1 MMAKEW
7 MDNMT
12 PLNSFRNLAIAAVTS
27 IGLFACGGEETVEV
41 ATSGADASDKPS
53 VDTFVSTVVKPGS
66 PLSRWNCKW
75 NPTRVHSR

>member
-41 ATSGADASDKPS
+41 ATSGATAAES
-53 VDTFVSTVVKPGS
+53 
-66 PLSRWNCKW
+66 
-75 NPTRVHSR
+75 